1 MVVVN
6 RPALRQR
13 EMQAPSVYQGGSV
26 LRLSVRTINKGEGV
40 VAFAALL
47 GFVVILQI
55 LGGAYASGFG
65 GYPDEPAHL
74 VTSLMVRDFI
84 ASLDFRHPVQFAQ
97 QYYYYYPKVTI
108 GVWPPVLYGALGT
121 WFLLVGASRGSAM
134 LFIALI
140 ATTTASVIYFTGKRL
155 VGRWAGVLA
164 AVLFIASPLVQEA
177 SARVMSEHLVTLGML
192 VSTLCFARFA
202 RTERIG
208 DGLAFGSVA
217 AVAILTHGNAWALGL
232 VPGITLVLTNRW
244 YLLRRLGLWLAAL
257 PVLVFCI
264 PWYVFA
270 PSIINGRGG
279 SVSSLLVEAVPG
291 YIRFLYLGIG
301 LPVLI
306 FALIG
311 VWDTIIQIRPRTKVA
326 PEWAALAGLAIATFC
341 LHCVL
346 PVPVDSRY
354 VVLLIPP
361 LTLFSAAGVNRIAP
375 LVAFRL
381 PIGAVRVGLALIL
394 MVAFCTESFALP
406 LQLRNE
412 GYGKLVR
419 DVRGRVSNVPQIWLI
434 SSGST
439 GEGCLVAA
447 VALQERRP
455 ESYVLRGK
463 TILAGGDWFWRSTQD
478 RFDTPAKLA
487 RLLDDLRVTLIVIDD
502 SVSPAQQQP
511 YHARLKKLVASESET
526 WKLIGSYP
534 QMENGIVLPNS
545 LQVYAR
551 RPVAALAVAPPVFPL
566 ERLKALMIRKEL
578 R

>member
-1 MVVVN
+1 
-6 RPALRQR
+6 
-13 EMQAPSVYQGGSV
+13 V
-26 LRLSVRTINKGEGV
+26 LRLSVRTIDKGESV
-40 VAFAALL
+40 VAFVALL

-74 VTSLMVRDFI
+74 VTSLMARDFI
-84 ASLDFRHPVQFAQ
+84 AGLDFRHPLQFAQ
-97 QYYYYYPKVTI
+97 LYYYHYPKVAI
-108 GVWPPVLYGALGT
+108 GVWPPVSYGVLGT
-121 WFLLVGASRGSAM
+121 WFLLVGASRGSAI
-134 LFIALI
+134 LFIALV
-140 ATTTASVIYFTGKRL
+140 AATTASVIYFTGKRL
-155 VGRWAGVLA
+155 IGRWAGVLA
-164 AVLFIASPLVQEA
+164 AVLFVASPLVQEA

-202 RTERIG
+202 RTEQIS

-232 VPGITLVLTNRW
+232 VPGITLALTNRW
-244 YLLRRLGLWLAAL
+244 YLLRRLGLWLATL

-270 PSIINGRGG
+270 PSIINARGG
-279 SVSSLLVEAVPG
+279 GVASMIVEAVPG
-291 YIRFLYLGIG
+291 YTRFIYLGVG

-311 VWDTIIQIRPRTKVA
+311 VWDTVIRVKPRTKVA
-326 PEWAALAGLAIATFC
+326 VEWAALAALAVATFV
-341 LHCVL
+341 LHCVV
-346 PVPVDSRY
+346 PVPVESRFM
-354 VVLLIPP
+354 VLLLPSIV
-361 LTLFSAAGVNRIAP
+361 LFSAAGVNRIAP

-394 MVAFCTESFALP
+394 MAAFYTESFALP
-406 LQLRNE
+406 LQLRNG

-419 DVRGRVSNVPQIWLI
+419 DVMARVSHVPQIWLI

-463 TILAGGDWFWRSTQD
+463 TILAGGDWFWRGTRD

-487 RLLDDLRVTLIVIDD
+487 RLLDDMRVTLIVIDD
-502 SVSPAQQQP
+502 SLPPRDQRP
-511 YHARLKKLVASESET
+511 YHARLKKLVTSDSET
-526 WKLIGSYP
+526 WQLIGSYP
-534 QMENGIVLPNS
+534 QTEDGIVLPNS
-545 LQVYAR
+545 LHVYAR
-551 RPVAALAVAPPVFPL
+551 RPVASLAVAAPAFPL
-566 ERLKALMIRKEL
+566 DRLRALMIRKEL
-578 R
+578 Q